1 MIMNKPNPQ
10 IINLKLEIDDIIE
23 YLHSDI
29 CRGCG
34 EVALKLDNSIKQLQI
49 LLEKENNEDSS
60 T

>member
-1 MIMNKPNPQ
+1 MNKPNPQ

-34 EVALKLDNSIKQLQI
+34 EIALKLDNSIKQLQI
-49 LLEKENNEDSS
+49 LLEKETNENSS